1 MAKLVSKTYG
11 EALFEIAIE
20 ENKLDEFLEEASL
33 VLKLISE
40 NPDFSKLMNHPRID
54 MEEKV
59 RVVENVFGDKLSKEI
74 TGLMRL
80 IVQKDR
86 YSEVEDILTWF
97 VKQVKQEKGIGE
109 ALVTSA
115 AELSDQQKKQIED
128 RLLATTGYK
137 QMEMKYA
144 VDESLIGGLM
154 ICIGDRVV
162 DSSIKSRL
170 SDMKKELM
178 KIQLA
183 Q

>member
-137 QMEMKYA
+137 QMEMKYT

-154 ICIGDRVV
+154 IRIGDRVV